1 MQFQMRKKKK
11 YKKTAEEVQ
20 KRAASGEDFAALA
33 KKYSDDK
40 KTGEKG
46 GDLGYFTKDAKDA
59 LFTREVFKLKK
70 GDVSKLIATNNGYE
84 IVKINDIKSEIKE
97 LDKCKEEIKK
107 KILDEKYIKHVE
119 QLVEKAEVK

>member
-11 YKKTAEEVQ
+11 SKKTAEEVQ

>member
-1 MQFQMRKKKK
+1 M
-11 YKKTAEEVQ
+11 
-20 KRAASGEDFAALA
+20 
-33 KKYSDDK
+33 
-40 KTGEKG
+40 
-46 GDLGYFTKDAKDA
+46 
-59 LFTREVFKLKK
+59 FKLKK

-84 IVKINDIKSEIKE
+84 IVKIKDIKSEIKE